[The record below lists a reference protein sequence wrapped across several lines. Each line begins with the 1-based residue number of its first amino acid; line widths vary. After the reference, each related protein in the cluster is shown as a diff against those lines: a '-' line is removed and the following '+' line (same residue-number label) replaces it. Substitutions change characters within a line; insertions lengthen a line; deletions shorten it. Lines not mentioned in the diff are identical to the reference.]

1 MTNAAQNKTRGLEPW
16 PHAPVLG
23 TPYYDEDLDVGQSSA
38 HRIMVSETA
47 PIFSDIAR
55 EAGLLFLSDE
65 PIWYLHPETD
75 DQKVFYGD
83 CVFATGSDTARLTAD
98 SLRLVIEIV
107 STHDRRKELKD
118 TRFQRLLNEYNRVIE
133 FGLVF
138 PELEDA
144 RALTW
149 LRLVDSEYQEFAV
162 APGASV
168 TSQTVPGL
176 ELRVR
181 PRSQWTKGDKLEIF
195 YKGELRPRLMG
206 ERERANLERERAS
219 QEQERANQERDRAD
233 QERDRAERLAAR
245 LRELGLDPDA

>member
-16 PHAPVLG
+16 LHAPVVG

-47 PIFSDIAR
+47 PIFADIAR

-75 DQKVFYGD
+75 GQKVFYGD
-83 CVFATGSDTARLTAD
+83 CVFAAGSDTARLTAD

-118 TRFQRLLNEYNRVIE
+118 TRFQRLLNEYNQVIE

-138 PELEDA
+138 PELDDA

-168 TSQTVPGL
+168 ISQTVPGL

-181 PRSQWTKGDKLEIF
+181 PKAQWTKGDKLEIY
-195 YKGELRPRLMG
+195 YKGEHRPRLVG
-206 ERERANLERERAS
+206 ERERANLERD
-219 QEQERANQERDRAD
+219 RANQERDRAN

>member
-1 MTNAAQNKTRGLEPW
+1 MTNAATNNSRTLEAW
-16 PHAPVLG
+16 LHAPVLG
-23 TPYYDEDLDVGQSSA
+23 TPYFDEDLDVGQSTA

-47 PIFSDIAR
+47 PIFADIAR

-65 PIWYLHPETD
+65 PIWYHHPETD
-75 DQKVFYGD
+75 EQRVFYGD
-83 CVFATGSDTARLTAD
+83 CVFAAGTDTARLTAN

-133 FGLVF
+133 FGLIF

-149 LRLVDSEYQEFAV
+149 LRLVGSEYQEISV

-168 TSQTVPGL
+168 TSETVPGL

-181 PRSQWTKGDKLEIF
+181 PRAQWSNGDKLEVF
-195 YKGELRPRLMG
+195 YRGELRPRLLG
-206 ERERANLERERAS
+206 ER
-219 QEQERANQERDRAD
+219 ERANQERDRANQERD
-233 QERDRAERLAAR
+233 RANQERDRAERLAAR